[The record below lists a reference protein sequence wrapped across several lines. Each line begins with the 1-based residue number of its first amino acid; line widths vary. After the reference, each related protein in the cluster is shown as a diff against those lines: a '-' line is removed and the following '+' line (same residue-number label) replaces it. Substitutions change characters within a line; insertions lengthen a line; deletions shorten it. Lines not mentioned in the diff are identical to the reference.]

1 MEFPAYE
8 GQYEK
13 MLDIVAV
20 QDKRLLKQENNVEFL
35 RSLLPHGQETFGF
48 ANLETRKQEPSM
60 KEIFSYGYEAP
71 IKNDYTKNKAELS
84 NKIRKMKRA
93 YISESHDNYRKPHH
107 VREGAHEQIEE
118 TNQQYLFNYFDSDEI
133 ERFKRL
139 LFEMASVEER
149 EIRNQTMYKEFF
161 GKLAGGGLS
170 REAKLREI

>member
-1 MEFPAYE
+1 
-8 GQYEK
+8 

-20 QDKRLLKQENNVEFL
+20 QDKRLLAQENNVEFL

-48 ANLETRKQEPSM
+48 ANLETRMREPSM

-71 IKNDYTKNKAELS
+71 VKNDYTKNKAELS

-93 YISESHDNYRKPHH
+93 YVSESHDNYRKPHN
-107 VREGAHEQIEE
+107 VCDSAHQQVEE

-133 ERFKRL
+133 ARLKRL
-139 LFEMASVEER
+139 LFEMATEEER

-161 GKLAGGGLS
+161 GKLAGGLS
-170 REAKLREI
+170 REDKLREI

>member
-1 MEFPAYE
+1 
-8 GQYEK
+8 